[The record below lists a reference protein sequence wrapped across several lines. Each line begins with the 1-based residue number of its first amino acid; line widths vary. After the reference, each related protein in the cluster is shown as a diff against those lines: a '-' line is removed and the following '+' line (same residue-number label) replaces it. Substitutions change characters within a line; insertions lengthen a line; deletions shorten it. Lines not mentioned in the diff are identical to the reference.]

1 MKKNQLIILGTI
13 GAVLLLFLMLIYRSS
28 GGYTNQSDTTI
39 SIRIQEGI
47 QLPSSYSDS
56 LLELLDIYES
66 ETTEKTFSQSKLVV
80 YKNDGT
86 SIEIAAAISGMNQ
99 LRSVFSSSF
108 YTFEERKSDL
118 LRLKQNSNQFL
129 SNFRNNSN
137 LPDGEDAIKI
147 TCTEDSNGNFQ
158 PAIYINKLKK
168 LIQSKIFSGQY
179 DISIYFT
186 LEELDP
192 PSIDEPVD
200 GPDGPDG
207 PDDTIIT
214 DPETGEDN
222 GEDGDQSGP
231 KIVCKANDVNT
242 VISFEPGLPNV
253 FTWTEQD
260 GYTYDFTLSC
270 TRGDCSN
277 GLSVN
282 RANITGGSL
291 EVEAT
296 YAEAT
301 EKKYT
306 ATLVVKC
313 NGKVLKTISKVVK
326 LVCA

>member
-1 MKKNQLIILGTI
+1 
-13 GAVLLLFLMLIYRSS
+13 LLFLMLIYRSS

-66 ETTEKTFSQSKLVV
+66 ETTDKTFSQSKLVV

-86 SIEIAAAISGMNQ
+86 SIEIAAPISGMNQ

-108 YTFEERKSDL
+108 YTYEERKSDL

-137 LPDGEDAIKI
+137 LPEGEDAIKI
-147 TCTEDSNGNFQ
+147 TCTKDSNGNFQ
-158 PAIYINKLKK
+158 PVISVNKLKK
-168 LIQSKIFSGQY
+168 LIQGKIFSGQF

-192 PSIDEPVD
+192 PSIDEPVKGQD
-200 GPDGPDG
+200 GPDG
-207 PDDTIIT
+207 TIIP
-214 DPETGEDN
+214 DPETREDN
-222 GEDGDQSGP
+222 GENGGQSGP
-231 KIVCKANDVNT
+231 TIVCKATDVKT
-242 VISFEPGLPNV
+242 EISFEPGLPNV

-270 TRGDCSN
+270 TKGDCSN

-306 ATLVVKC
+306 ATLIVKC
-313 NGKVLKTISKVVK
+313 DGKVLKTISKVVK